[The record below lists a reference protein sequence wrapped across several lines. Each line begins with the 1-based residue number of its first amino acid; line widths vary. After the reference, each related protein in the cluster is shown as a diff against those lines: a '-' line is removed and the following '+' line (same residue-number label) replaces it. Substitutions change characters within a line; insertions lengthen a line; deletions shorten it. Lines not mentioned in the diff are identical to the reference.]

1 MQVTLVPIRVEGIEF
16 FVSQTVLGQR
26 RVAIIEFASPSWLYV
41 ADVADRRMGRVEVE
55 PDAFHGRGDAVAPEL
70 VGLLFADNLL
80 HVHVGHGEESIFGN
94 PSTGITACFGHL
106 RDGQY
111 AVIDMLLVISH

>member
-1 MQVTLVPIRVEGIEF
+1 
-16 FVSQTVLGQR
+16 
-26 RVAIIEFASPSWLYV
+26 
-41 ADVADRRMGRVEVE
+41 
-55 PDAFHGRGDAVAPEL
+55 
-70 VGLLFADNLL
+70 LL

-111 AVIDMLLVISH
+111 ALIDMLLVISHWRREEVDRFVGHFLCTGVVVGAVRAPKDHIIVSHG